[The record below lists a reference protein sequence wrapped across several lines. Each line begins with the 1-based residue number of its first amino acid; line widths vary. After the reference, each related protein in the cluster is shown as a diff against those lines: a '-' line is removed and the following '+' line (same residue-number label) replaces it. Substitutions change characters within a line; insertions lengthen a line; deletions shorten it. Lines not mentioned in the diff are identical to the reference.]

1 MNKMNEKLS
10 EKNLLS
16 SWQEKISNAEKKYA
30 DYYRLV
36 KKTREFYKDART
48 GSEHLKSGHYNLFWS
63 SIETLKPFLYFKQ
76 PTVHIERQ
84 NKTSSPAQ
92 KMACRILE
100 KALNWSLAQTD
111 FDSTVKYARNDFLI
125 SGAGILWEHYEP
137 QFETL
142 GEDMEMKIGENVVS
156 QYVDPT
162 CFLADCD
169 NVGIWEDVSWI
180 ARKTYMSPKEI
191 KDMFG
196 KEALSALALLSSKED
211 KKNLCVYEVWDKNE
225 KKVYWFEKNSSKF
238 LKISEDPLH
247 LKGFFP
253 CPKPLFA
260 TLTNDS
266 IIPVPDYT
274 LIRELLDE
282 LNGVNQRMKMITQA
296 FKISGAYDSSFPDL
310 VNILEKENTLVA
322 VQDFIKLKEN
332 GGLRGI
338 VDFMPLEQ
346 YVTALSQLAE
356 RRQDI
361 MNQIYEITG
370 VSDIMRGNSNAAET
384 ATAITKKTNFGTLRN
399 QDRQN
404 EMQRFIRDLYR
415 IKAEMIA
422 EMFDAGFLID
432 LLSPEE
438 KQNMELVHQ
447 GITLL
452 KEEKI
457 RGMLF
462 SVETDNII
470 NRNEEAEQASSAIQ
484 SINTIIQSA
493 FQVVSSQPLLLPLYR
508 SMVEVL
514 TQYLPKAKPFEP
526 VLENVFSSIE
536 QDLNKPEPAPVQQA
550 PQPNFAVLLEQERM
564 KNNFL
569 IEKEK
574 NALKSRELDIK
585 EESERQ
591 KNFLTE
597 KEMALQT
604 LLKTEEL
611 KKKTDKSLES
621 SEDLSNVTTG
631 YVKGF

>member
-1 MNKMNEKLS
+1 MNKKNEKLS

-16 SWQEKISNAEKKYA
+16 SWQSKIANAEKKYA
-30 DYYRLV
+30 DYFRLV
-36 KKTREFYKDART
+36 KKTRDIYKDARLE
-48 GSEHLKSGHYNLFWS
+48 SDSLKNGHYNLFWS

-76 PTVHIERQ
+76 PAVHIERQ

-100 KALNWSLAQTD
+100 KALNWCLSQTD
-111 FDSTVKYARNDFLI
+111 FDSTIKYARNDFLI

-142 GEDMEMKIGENVVS
+142 EENMEIKISEKVIS
-156 QYVDPT
+156 QYVDPS

-180 ARKTYMSPKEI
+180 ARKTYLSPQEI
-191 KDMFG
+191 KNMFG
-196 KEALSALALLSSKED
+196 QEALSSLALLSSKED

-225 KKVYWFEKNSSKF
+225 KKVYWFEKNACKF
-238 LKISEDPLH
+238 LKIAEDPLH

-266 IIPVPDYT
+266 IIPVPDYA
-274 LIRELLDE
+274 LIKELLDE

-310 VNILEKENTLVA
+310 VNILEKENVLVA
-322 VQDFIKLKEN
+322 VQDFMKLKEN
-332 GGLRGI
+332 GGLKGI

-384 ATAITKKTNFGTLRN
+384 ATAVTKKTNFGTLRN

-415 IKAEMIA
+415 LKAEMIA
-422 EMFDAGFLID
+422 EMFDTGFLID

-438 KQNMELVHQ
+438 RKNMELVYQ
-447 GITLL
+447 GVTLL

-462 SVETDNII
+462 TVEAENII
-470 NRNEEAEQASSAIQ
+470 NRDEEINQTSAAVQ

-493 FQVVSSQPLLLPLYR
+493 FKIVSSQPLLLPLYK

-514 TQYLPKAKPFEP
+514 TQYLPKARPFEP

-536 QDLNKPEPAPVQQA
+536 QDLNKS
-550 PQPNFAVLLEQERM
+550 
-564 KNNFL
+564 K
-569 IEKEK
+569 
-574 NALKSRELDIK
+574 KS
-585 EESERQ
+585 SG
-591 KNFLTE
+591 T
-597 KEMALQT
+597 
-604 LLKTEEL
+604 
-611 KKKTDKSLES
+611 
-621 SEDLSNVTTG
+621 
-631 YVKGF
+631 